1 MDFTFGIITNGSSD
15 DFVEIVINSIL
26 SQNIPNFEIIV
37 VGNSN
42 VKAEN
47 TRVIPFDETQRPMW
61 ITKKKNIITNEA
73 KFDNIVYLHDYVFL
87 SKNWYDGFL
96 KFGNDF
102 DVCMTKILNRD
113 GSRYRDWTLWAFDVE
128 PLGVKNKEF
137 LLPYDF
143 TEFTKWMYISGAY
156 WVCKKHIMKEFPLD
170 ENRMWGESEDVVWS
184 KQVREK
190 YTFYMNPESSVSLLK
205 FKDRAF
211 NEIIKRKNKVR
222 STGT

>member
-143 TEFTKWMYISGAY
+143 TNY
-156 WVCKKHIMKEFPLD
+156 
-170 ENRMWGESEDVVWS
+170 N
-184 KQVREK
+184 
-190 YTFYMNPESSVSLLK
+190 N
-205 FKDRAF
+205 FK
-211 NEIIKRKNKVR
+211 IK
-222 STGT
+222 